1 MNPQSDI
8 ENQQSIKQG
17 NDASN
22 EASEPA
28 AAQPAQP
35 QPFAFLQ
42 PFGGDS
48 VGVCDVEGNCS

>member
-8 ENQQSIKQG
+8 ENQQSIKQ
-17 NDASN
+17 DDVASN
-22 EASEPA
+22 EASGTA

-42 PFGGDS
+42 PFGEDN